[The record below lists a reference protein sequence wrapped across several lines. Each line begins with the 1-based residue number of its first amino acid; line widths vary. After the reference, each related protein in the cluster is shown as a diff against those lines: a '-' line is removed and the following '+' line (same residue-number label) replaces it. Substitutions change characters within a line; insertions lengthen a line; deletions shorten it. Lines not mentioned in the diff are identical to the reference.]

1 MDHGVSMPAACTRG
15 SLRFV
20 FQVWHIAVSQT
31 RVRATVWGVREA
43 GPPRG

>member
-31 RVRATVWGVREA
+31 RVRDGVGREA
-43 GPPRG
+43 GPPRE